1 MERRFSVRAA
11 DGDDAGGAAHL
22 YGQSGLAIAPTTA
35 SQFDLMTQTG
45 HAFLVAEDEHGI
57 AGVVRYHDDDGITW
71 FDLLVSG
78 EPGAGRDLVAAVC
91 RGAQDRGIRLVRA
104 VVDDQYPL
112 PEYFGRLG
120 FLPIGRGERDG
131 QPTVTLERR
140 LPLLT
145 VREQRRSDADAIGQL
160 MGEDPWV
167 FEQGARPG
175 WFVAADGDTVV
186 GAISVSDA
194 GGGLARLSDPVLLD
208 AYLGRGLDA
217 WMVERASVYAETN
230 GYHSAELPAGLRTNA
245 IRKALE
251 DRFWHFDGERY
262 LRIYRTPPA
271 PEDE

>member
-1 MERRFSVRAA
+1 MASRFSVRAA
-11 DGDDAGGAAHL
+11 TTDDAGEAADL
-22 YGQSGLAIAPTTA
+22 YEQSALPGAPTSPGDFERMA
-35 SQFDLMTQTG
+35 QTG

-57 AGVVRYHDDDGITW
+57 AGVVRFHDADGITW

-78 EPGAGRDLVAAVC
+78 EPGAGRALVNAIG

-104 VVDDQYPL
+104 ITDDTFPL
-112 PEYFGRLG
+112 PDYFGRLG
-120 FLPIGRGERDG
+120 FLPIGRRERDG
-131 QPTVTLERR
+131 RPTVTLERR

-145 VREQRRSDADAIGQL
+145 VREQRRSDAAAIGEL
-160 MGEDPWV
+160 TGEDPWV

-186 GAISVSDA
+186 GVISVTDA
-194 GGGLARLSDPVLLD
+194 GGGLARISAPTLLER
-208 AYLGRGLDA
+208 YLGRGLDA

-230 GYHSAELPAGLRTNA
+230 GYHSAELAAEPRTNA

-251 DRFWHFDGERY
+251 DRFWHYDGDRY
-262 LRIYRTPPA
+262 LRIYRTPPS

>member
-1 MERRFSVRAA
+1 MAGRFTARLATT
-11 DGDDAGGAAHL
+11 DDAEETAHL
-22 YGQSGLAIAPTTA
+22 YGQSGLVDAPVSSGEFERMA
-35 SQFDLMTQTG
+35 QTG

-57 AGVVRYHDDDGITW
+57 AAVVRFHDDDGITW

-78 EPGAGRDLVAAVC
+78 EPGAGRELVTAVC

-104 VVDDQYPL
+104 VADDAFPL
-112 PEYFGRLG
+112 PDYFGRLG
-120 FLPIGRGERDG
+120 FLPIARGERAG
-131 QPTVTLERR
+131 KPTVTLERR

-145 VREQRRSDADAIGQL
+145 VREQRRTDAAAIGEL
-160 MGEDPWV
+160 TGEDPWV

-186 GAISVSDA
+186 GVISVSDA
-194 GGGLARLSDPVLLD
+194 GGGLARISAPVLMES
-208 AYLGRGLDA
+208 YLGRGLDA

-230 GYHSAELPAGLRTNA
+230 GYHTAELPADLRTNA

-251 DRFWHFDGERY
+251 DRFWHFDGDRY
-262 LRIYRTPPA
+262 LRIYRTPPS